1 MKDLAKIEDLKV
13 GTKIIDKKNR
23 VGFVI
28 EDEDEL
34 FFEFIDSKLLVRA
47 TQREIYGRQIKV
59 LEKI

>member
-1 MKDLAKIEDLKV
+1 MKNLAKIEDLKV

-23 VGFVI
+23 IGFVI

-34 FFEFIDSKLLVRA
+34 FFDFIGSKLLVRDI
-47 TQREIYGRQIKV
+47 QQEIYGRQIKI